1 MANPTEERELTGT
14 EKVSIIILALGE
26 EVAPL
31 LLQRLSEQEIQR
43 ISNYMSYMRAVDT
56 TVVEQVLNEF
66 FTMLNSAEGAVA
78 GGTDYVKKL
87 LMKALDPGKAS
98 GVINNLSVPT
108 METGLEA
115 LRGLD
120 PHTIARF
127 LRSEHPQTVAVIVA
141 HLDARQAS
149 AVLSSLLPDVQ
160 ADVLLRI
167 AKLEHIPAG
176 VIQELDKV
184 LQRELRATGALET
197 DQVGGIKAVAEILNN
212 VDHAS
217 EREIMGHIEA
227 VNAQLAEEIRQLMF
241 LFEDL
246 SNVDNRDMQTILRE
260 IATEDLKLAL
270 RTASE
275 ELKAK
280 ILNNLSQRAA
290 EMLREELQMMGPVR
304 ITDVEAAQQKITQV
318 AKRLEN
324 EERIVLSGRGDKSF
338 V

>member
-1 MANPTEERELTGT
+1 MADPTEERELTGA
-14 EKVSIIILALGE
+14 EKVSILLLALGE
-26 EVAPL
+26 EVTPL
-31 LLQRLSEQEIQR
+31 LLQRMSEQEIQR
-43 ISNYMSYMRAVDT
+43 ISNHMSYMRDVKT
-56 TVVEQVLNEF
+56 TVVERVLDEF
-66 FTMLNSAEGAVA
+66 FTMASSAEGTVA

-98 GVINNLSVPT
+98 SIINNLSMPT

-120 PHTIARF
+120 PKTIARF

-149 AVLSSLLPDVQ
+149 SVLSSLPPAVQ
-160 ADVLLRI
+160 ADVLVRI

-212 VDHAS
+212 VDHSS
-217 EREIMGHIEA
+217 EREIMNHIEA
-227 VNAQLAEEIRQLMF
+227 TDTPLAEEIRQLMF

-246 SNVDNRDMQTILRE
+246 GNVDNRDMQTILRE
-260 IATEDLKLAL
+260 IATEDLKIAL
-270 RTASE
+270 KTASE
-275 ELKAK
+275 DLKVK
-280 ILNNLSQRAA
+280 ILRNLSVRAA
-290 EMLREELQMMGPVR
+290 EMLREELEIMGPVR

-318 AKRLEN
+318 AKRLDN
-324 EERIVLSGRGDKSF
+324 EEKIVLSGRGANSF

>member
-26 EVAPL
+26 DVGPL
-31 LLQRLSEQEIQR
+31 LLQKMSEQEIQR

-66 FTMLNSAEGAVA
+66 FTMLDGAEGAVA
-78 GGTDYVKKL
+78 GGADYVKKL

-98 GVINNLSVPT
+98 GVINNLAVPT

-120 PHTIARF
+120 PNTISRF

-197 DQVGGIKAVAEILNN
+197 DQVGGIQAVAEILNN
-212 VDHAS
+212 VDHTT
-217 EREIMGHIEA
+217 EREIMGYIED
-227 VNAQLAEEIRQLMF
+227 VNAPLAEEIRQLMF

-246 SNVDNRDMQTILRE
+246 GNVDNRDMQTILRE
-260 IATEDLKLAL
+260 IATEDLKFAL
-270 RTASE
+270 KTTSE

-290 EMLREELQMMGPVR
+290 EMLREELEIMGPVR
-304 ITDVEAAQQKITQV
+304 ITDVEAAQQRITQV

-324 EERIVLSGRGDKSF
+324 EGKIILGGRGDNSF